1 MVKRRKTVKKKVKKK
16 VVSKVSKNETIHVKL
31 DSPITKRKAILSAAI
46 SVVELLKHFETI
58 KAIRKQKSKEMEN
71 LRILTKDINK
81 LYRAIKVKD
90 MPLKDKDL
98 LEVHDVS
105 GKPVMSAPVEEFKPK
120 KVVAPQRVMNVPK
133 PEPVSR
139 DPLERQLNELRR
151 KLDTL

>member
-1 MVKRRKTVKKKVKKK
+1 MAKRRKTVKKKLKKK
-16 VVSKVSKNETIHVKL
+16 VVKKASKSETIHVKL
-31 DSPITKRKAILSAAI
+31 DSPITKRKAILSTAI
-46 SVVELLKHFETI
+46 SIVELLKHFETI
-58 KAIRKQKSKEMEN
+58 KGIRKQKAKEMES
-71 LRILTKDINK
+71 LRVITKDINK

-90 MPLKDKDL
+90 LPLKNKDL

-105 GKPVMSAPVEEFKPK
+105 GKPIMSVPAKNIQPK
-120 KVVAPQRVMNVPK
+120 VITPRRVRNVPK